1 MVKRAT
7 QVEQDILDGAIER
20 AVQDLASRSGL
31 SAEVVRQMA
40 TDGTLFV
47 PANNTRLARSRA
59 AELNRGMR
67 LLREALAGTPRA
79 YWVKWYSDK
88 EES

>member
-1 MVKRAT
+1 MTKR
-7 QVEQDILDGAIER
+7 VEISSEVLQRAIER
-20 AVQDLASRSGL
+20 AVEDLARRSCQP
-31 SAEVVRQMA
+31 AETVRQMA
-40 TDGTLFV
+40 QDGALFV
-47 PANNTRLARSRA
+47 PANGTRLARSRA

-79 YWVKWYSDK
+79 YWVRWYSDK

>member
-20 AVQDLASRSGL
+20 AVQDLASRSGK
-31 SAEVVRQMA
+31 SAEEIRQMA
-40 TDGTLFV
+40 QDGALFV
-47 PANNTRLARSRA
+47 PANGTRLARSRA
-59 AELNRGMR
+59 SELNRGMR

-79 YWVKWYSDK
+79 YWVKWYDK